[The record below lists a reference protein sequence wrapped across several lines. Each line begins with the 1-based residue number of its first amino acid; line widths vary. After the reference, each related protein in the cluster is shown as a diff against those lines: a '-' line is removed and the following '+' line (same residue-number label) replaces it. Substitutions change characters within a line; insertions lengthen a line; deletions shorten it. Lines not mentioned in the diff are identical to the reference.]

1 MHRWDAKGNKSDY
14 LSNEDE
20 KNVGILFL
28 SILNSKVNIEECIK
42 RSQLTADEISNI
54 ISIPKFQKYFKKE
67 TENELLISCET
78 DWISDNIAEHI
89 NISKSE
95 HEILQK
101 TIKEK
106 LIEHISKYWKE
117 NGKVERDFE
126 IRTLPEW
133 IISEFVFLSGFAMW
147 FREKEKNN
155 ETDLSDLLTKATGEN
170 VHASADIEFDQ
181 ERLKLFSSIPTQ
193 IIQKIMNINPAGK
206 IAYRSLDMAI
216 MKGLSDGNSDIAK
229 KMKKSTVNHS
239 KPWWKLW

>member
-1 MHRWDAKGNKSDY
+1 MN
-14 LSNEDE
+14 NEDE
-20 KNVGILFL
+20 KNAGMLFL
-28 SILNSKVNIEECIK
+28 SILNSKINIEECIE

-67 TENELLISCET
+67 TKNELLLSCET

-101 TIKEK
+101 TINEK

-117 NGKVERDFE
+117 NDKVERDFE

-133 IISEFVFLSGFAMW
+133 IISEFVFLSGFTMW
-147 FREKEKNN
+147 FREKENNN
-155 ETDLSDLLTKATGEN
+155 ETDLSDLLTMATGEN
-170 VHASADIEFDQ
+170 VQASAEIEFDQ
-181 ERLKLFSSIPTQ
+181 DRLQLFSSIPTQ
-193 IIQKIMNINPAGK
+193 IVQKIMNINPAGK

-229 KMKKSTVNHS
+229 QMKKSTVNQN
-239 KPWWKLW
+239 KPWWKFW